1 MSYNRGKNYLKY
13 LKRDFDKTIHYKR
26 YEFDSN
32 NPDDNIINQIKERN
46 LNK

>member
-1 MSYNRGKNYLKY
+1 MSYNRGKNYLKH
-13 LKRDFDKTIHYKR
+13 LKRDFNKIGSITR

-32 NPDDNIINQIKERN
+32 NPDDSIINQIKERN

>member
-1 MSYNRGKNYLKY
+1 MSYNRGKNYLKH
-13 LKRDFDKTIHYKR
+13 LKRDFDKTTHDKS